1 MKISDEAVEA
11 AAVAVYG
18 HQLDEGVRE
27 ATTARLRKALE
38 AAPPHMMA
46 DALEDAADDVRF
58 SGMRR
63 ERAWLRARAG
73 EPRGQA

>member
-18 HQLDEGVRE
+18 RELDEGVRE
-27 ATTARLRKALE
+27 ATAARLRKAL
-38 AAPPHMMA
+38 AAAAPHMMA

-73 EPRGQA
+73 ELKSQS